1 MATNVF
7 DLFAK
12 ISLDTKEYEKGLGDA
27 KSKFSGFA
35 DGIKNVASGI
45 GGVLADVA
53 KGATVAIGAAG
64 TALTALTKQS
74 LDIYANF
81 EQLEGGTKLMFGDAA
96 DYIIQKSEEAYKTV
110 QLSQNEYLQQV
121 NGFAVGLKTALG
133 GNEQAAAE
141 LANKIVQ
148 AEADIVAATGNTQ
161 EMVQNAFNGIMRS
174 NYTMLDNL
182 GLGIKPTKEGME
194 EVIEKVNEWNAANG
208 KATSYV
214 IDNLADVQSAL
225 VDYIEMQ
232 GMAGYASM
240 EAGTTI
246 TGSIAGVK
254 AAWQNFLSGN
264 GNVKDFTDMLIPTVK
279 NIRGKLD
286 VIIPRLTEGLEILVD
301 ELSPHVPELIE
312 ETLPTIITGASS
324 LLEGLSERLPALV
337 TTILPSLTQGVVNV
351 SVALVGALP
360 NLITSLRES
369 IPIVVQTIMSKKDEL
384 LKAGKDILKALFPE
398 KIDTQQITEISKAA
412 TSAVGQFALAITKPE
427 NIQKVVTQ
435 GDVIINALIG
445 GLLSQESID
454 AFVENAPKIIENLAE
469 GIKTALLGSEQDG
482 EGGLFGAA
490 TKIVQKLGDYFADE
504 NNRKNFI
511 ESADKIIRS
520 LGSALISVLQN
531 GVAPLMVEA
540 ARAWMEVFVGKIDYY
555 DAASDIIKRLG
566 EAFVHNMISGGILG
580 KWIDEAAEK
589 NMQENYDDHIES
601 SAASADEELAI
612 QYKAQDMRNRGIPD
626 IAVNEYIK
634 TATQRG
640 YAARGAYFDRPTLLT
655 NDMVGEH
662 GDEVLLPLES
672 NTQWMDKL
680 AAKIG
685 GGGNVQVETINVNV
699 NVGEMSSDYSVKQMV
714 RAMIPEIS
722 EQLSNLQVR
731 EYRGIGLPAMG

>member
-1 MATNVF
+1 MSIDVF
-7 DLFAK
+7 DLKAK
-12 ISLDTKEYEKGLGDA
+12 ISLDSSSYEKGLEQSKSLFHKFGDGL
-27 KSKFSGFA
+27 KSAAGA
-35 DGIKNVASGI
+35 VGN
-45 GGVLADVA
+45 VLADVA

-81 EQLEGGTKLMFGDAA
+81 EQLEGGTKLMFGEAA
-96 DYIIQKSEEAYKTV
+96 DFIIQKSEEAYKTV

-141 LANKIVQ
+141 LADKIVQ

-194 EVIEKVNEWNAANG
+194 EVITKVNEWNAAQG
-208 KATSYV
+208 KASEYA
-214 IDNLADVQSAL
+214 IDNLADVQAAL

-240 EAGTTI
+240 EAGSTI

-301 ELSPHVPELIE
+301 ELAPHVPELIE
-312 ETLPTIITGASS
+312 ETLPTIIDGASS
-324 LLEGLSERLPALV
+324 LLEGVSSRLPQLI
-337 TTILPSLTQGVVNV
+337 TTILPAVANGVVNV

-360 NLITSLRES
+360 DLIGSLKKS
-369 IPIVVQTIMSKKDEL
+369 IPIVIETIMSKKDEL
-384 LKAGKDILKALFPE
+384 LKAGKDIIKAIFPD
-398 KIDTQQITEISKAA
+398 KIDTQAMTDITKTA
-412 TSAVGQFALAITKPE
+412 TSVIGQFALAITDPK
-427 NIQKVVTQ
+427 NLKIVT
-435 GDVIINALIG
+435 DNADSIINALID
-445 GLLSQESID
+445 GLLSEESLD
-454 AFVENAPKIIENLAE
+454 AFIENAPKIIENLVE
-469 GIKTALLGSEQDG
+469 GIKTVLLGSEQDG

-490 TKIVQKLGDYFADE
+490 KKIIQKLGDYFADDK
-504 NNRKNFI
+504 NRQNFI

-520 LGSALISVLQN
+520 IGKGLISVLQN
-531 GVAPLMVEA
+531 GVAPLMVEV
-540 ARAWMEVFVGKIDYY
+540 ARAWAECFAGSIDYY
-555 DAASDIIKRLG
+555 DTANDIIKRLG

-612 QYKAQDMRNRGIPD
+612 RAKADYMRRQGYPD

-640 YAARGAYFDRPTLLT
+640 YAANGFLATKPTLLSNT
-655 NDMVGEH
+655 VVGEA
-662 GDEVLLPLES
+662 GDEALLPLDS
-672 NTQWMDKL
+672 NTGWMDKL
-680 AAKIG
+680 AEKLGAKMG
-685 GGGNVQVETINVNV
+685 GGIIIENVTIHASGNGADIADSFIARMD
-699 NVGEMSSDYSVKQMV
+699 EMLEN
-714 RAMIPEIS
+714 RHIS
-722 EQLSNLQVR
+722 QS
-731 EYRGIGLPAMG
+731 RGIGATGW